1 MASASSTTTV
11 KFKGRVQI
19 RSGSDV
25 QTCPASGEYR
35 ERPGFVESHCVWV
48 RPMVSSSREQTLPLV
63 VSVFIKLDHKLVKH
77 PYNFQHSANVPAP
90 YLIFGTPTDV
100 ENIVKIRQAQGHTT
114 EVQPLTMRELV
125 IGLAAWLKRD
135 PEVLERAARHSQL
148 ASQQWQVRQPG
159 YQRADR
165 LHCPSS
171 EIILIWLAK
180 LHLMSRAM
188 DLHPERTRFAYVD
201 VGFNIYRASRA
212 KPPPAPWTLFWPR
225 NGIAALLHEG
235 ACHNALRGANHS
247 TCVVGTFLFGD
258 RAAWQRLS
266 RNFGARTARL
276 VDQAAAISRP
286 AGAREAWP
294 VEAAVLCADQDV
306 LTDVARDEPTLFE
319 WFVTDGGGYGWG
331 WGGARPARTAAN

>member
-1 MASASSTTTV
+1 MTNDQCDAGGASCVA
-11 KFKGRVQI
+11 
-19 RSGSDV
+19 RSRD
-25 QTCPASGEYR
+25 ALFE
-35 ERPGFVESHCVWV
+35 

-90 YLIFGTPTDV
+90 YLIFGTPSDLA
-100 ENIVKIRQAQGHTT
+100 NIVKIRQAQGHTT

-212 KPPPAPWTLFWPR
+212 KPPPAPWTRFWPR
-225 NGIAALLHEG
+225 HGIAALLHEG

-258 RAAWQRLS
+258 RDAWRRLS
-266 RNFGARTARL
+266 RDFGARTARL

-306 LTDVARDEPTLFE
+306 LTDVARDEPALFE

-331 WGGARPARTAAN
+331 WGGARPAAVI